1 MKKVLNGCA
10 WVFAIFCFL
19 AALIY
24 GLSVTSG
31 IMLIVG
37 ILALPIK
44 PIRNIRENIFGRAA
58 TVIRVIGLTIL
69 FCVGG
74 CAAPQTEETQ
84 IPVETVAIE
93 SVVIEKES
101 VLSEIESIV
110 ETVQMTETESK
121 IDEKSTEVESNTVSE
136 ATEIETEGIIDEN
149 IEIAIENKSDD
160 LGKLKVHF
168 IDIGQGDCTLIE
180 NNDEFMLIDAGTNDK
195 GTVIQNYL
203 KKQGVKDLKYF
214 VVTHDDSDHEGGADV
229 VITKFNIENVFMCAF
244 KKDTKTHN
252 DVLNALK
259 AKSMKWSTLKR
270 NIKDFLVPLPFIA

>member
-1 MKKVLNGCA
+1 MH
-10 WVFAIFCFL
+10 F
-19 AALIY
+19 
-24 GLSVTSG
+24 
-31 IMLIVG
+31 
-37 ILALPIK
+37 ALPIK

-180 NNDEFMLIDAGTNDK
+180 NNDEFMLIDAGENDK

-203 KKQGVKDLKYF
+203 K
-214 VVTHDDSDHEGGADV
+214 
-229 VITKFNIENVFMCAF
+229 I
-244 KKDTKTHN
+244 KKLFSPAEP
-252 DVLNALK
+252 DVLVVESQSA
-259 AKSMKWSTLKR
+259 
-270 NIKDFLVPLPFIA
+270 